1 MKKISRRSF
10 ITAMAAV
17 SAAGVLAACG
27 SSSSSTAS
35 SVASS
40 AVSSE
45 ATSSAAS
52 MDETGTH
59 TVVDHGGNE
68 VEVPNK
74 VTRVVIDQIPILSTY
89 MAYFEGSAPYIVGY
103 CGSFKS
109 VISDTVLK
117 NIAPELLESSDTVY
131 AQSDLNIEEIMKLNP
146 DVILYN
152 AGNSSHAE
160 ILKASGIPSIGFA
173 TVGASTEA
181 DPIERYEEWLKLLE
195 QIFNEPG
202 KTEAFVAAGD
212 EIVADVEARIT
223 EIPQTDR
230 PSALILWKYADGVPQ
245 VSGQGTFG
253 TYWMK
258 RLGVTDKALEATG
271 FAQASMEQIYS
282 WDPDILFLDGPG
294 LQPLRTEDVL
304 SGNVDGADFSTLTA
318 VKSGRVYNTTLGM
331 WNWFTPNPDAPL
343 VLAWLACNT
352 YPDAFA
358 DYPLGDTIK
367 EYYKTW
373 YGYDVTD
380 DELEEIL
387 CFGRMNVP
395 VGEVLTALR
404 TALTGESTSN
414 VQNYSIVI
422 NLRLPRILM
431 AIIVGAG
438 LSCAGNTY
446 QSLFSNPLAT
456 PDILGVTSGTC
467 VGAIL
472 AIILSCSI
480 LETQLIALVFG
491 LISVCFTLKIA
502 GKSDGRSMVYLVLA
516 GTIASSLFN
525 ALGSL
530 LKYTADP
537 QDKLPEI
544 TYWLLGSF
552 TSASY
557 QKILIGCPLIVAG
570 IIIIYLLRWRLNIL
584 SLSDDEAR
592 ASGINIKQTRM
603 LFIVAST
610 LVTASAVSMC
620 GQVGWIGLLIPHAS
634 RMLVGSN
641 NRYVVPL
648 SLSLGASFM
657 ILIDTLSRSISII
670 ELPLSILTAI
680 IGAPAFISLL
690 NKTRSN
696 LQ

>member
-202 KTEAFVAAGD
+202 KTDAFVAAGD
-212 EIVADVEARIT
+212 EIVTDVEARIA

-318 VKSGRVYNTTLGM
+318 VKSDRVYNTTLGM
-331 WNWFTPNPDAPL
+331 LPERI
-343 VLAWLACNT
+343 
-352 YPDAFA
+352 
-358 DYPLGDTIK
+358 IK
-367 EYYKTW
+367 
-373 YGYDVTD
+373 
-380 DELEEIL
+380 
-387 CFGRMNVP
+387 
-395 VGEVLTALR
+395 
-404 TALTGESTSN
+404 
-414 VQNYSIVI
+414 
-422 NLRLPRILM
+422 
-431 AIIVGAG
+431 IIVFIGDVQRMTGQMAQRDDFIAAFQQQFRDAHVQDG
-438 LSCAGNTY
+438 IGN
-446 QSLFSNPLAT
+446 A
-456 PDILGVTSGTC
+456 V
-467 VGAIL
+467 
-472 AIILSCSI
+472 
-480 LETQLIALVFG
+480 
-491 LISVCFTLKIA
+491 
-502 GKSDGRSMVYLVLA
+502 
-516 GTIASSLFN
+516 
-525 ALGSL
+525 
-530 LKYTADP
+530 
-537 QDKLPEI
+537 
-544 TYWLLGSF
+544 
-552 TSASY
+552 
-557 QKILIGCPLIVAG
+557 VAG
-570 IIIIYLLRWRLNIL
+570 
-584 SLSDDEAR
+584 DEH
-592 ASGINIKQTRM
+592 QH
-603 LFIVAST
+603 FIVRSQ
-610 LVTASAVSMC
+610 
-620 GQVGWIGLLIPHAS
+620 GRQQ
-634 RMLVGSN
+634 
-641 NRYVVPL
+641 
-648 SLSLGASFM
+648 SFALFFHGGGM
-657 ILIDTLSRSISII
+657 AAHRHGTTEQSFGTKRFRDS
-670 ELPLSILTAI
+670 
-680 IGAPAFISLL
+680 
-690 NKTRSN
+690 
-696 LQ
+696 

>member
-10 ITAMAAV
+10 ITAMVAV

-152 AGNSSHAE
+152 SGNSSHAE

-181 DPIERYEEWLKLLE
+181 DPMERYEEWLKLLE

-202 KTEAFVAAGD
+202 KTDAFVAAGD
-212 EIVADVEARIT
+212 EIVTDVEARIA

-258 RLGVTDKALEATG
+258 RLGV
-271 FAQASMEQIYS
+271 
-282 WDPDILFLDGPG
+282 
-294 LQPLRTEDVL
+294 
-304 SGNVDGADFSTLTA
+304 
-318 VKSGRVYNTTLGM
+318 
-331 WNWFTPNPDAPL
+331 
-343 VLAWLACNT
+343 
-352 YPDAFA
+352 
-358 DYPLGDTIK
+358 
-367 EYYKTW
+367 
-373 YGYDVTD
+373 D
-380 DELEEIL
+380 DELEE
-387 CFGRMNVP
+387 M
-395 VGEVLTALR
+395 
-404 TALTGESTSN
+404 
-414 VQNYSIVI
+414 
-422 NLRLPRILM
+422 
-431 AIIVGAG
+431 
-438 LSCAGNTY
+438 
-446 QSLFSNPLAT
+446 
-456 PDILGVTSGTC
+456 
-467 VGAIL
+467 
-472 AIILSCSI
+472 
-480 LETQLIALVFG
+480 
-491 LISVCFTLKIA
+491 
-502 GKSDGRSMVYLVLA
+502 
-516 GTIASSLFN
+516 
-525 ALGSL
+525 L
-530 LKYTADP
+530 LY
-537 QDKLPEI
+537 
-544 TYWLLGSF
+544 
-552 TSASY
+552 
-557 QKILIGCPLIVAG
+557 
-570 IIIIYLLRWRLNIL
+570 
-584 SLSDDEAR
+584 
-592 ASGINIKQTRM
+592 
-603 LFIVAST
+603 
-610 LVTASAVSMC
+610 
-620 GQVGWIGLLIPHAS
+620 
-634 RMLVGSN
+634 
-641 NRYVVPL
+641 
-648 SLSLGASFM
+648 
-657 ILIDTLSRSISII
+657 
-670 ELPLSILTAI
+670 
-680 IGAPAFISLL
+680 
-690 NKTRSN
+690 
-696 LQ
+696 

>member
-1 MKKISRRSF
+1 
-10 ITAMAAV
+10 
-17 SAAGVLAACG
+17 
-27 SSSSSTAS
+27 
-35 SVASS
+35 
-40 AVSSE
+40 
-45 ATSSAAS
+45 

-202 KTEAFVAAGD
+202 KTDAFVAAGD
-212 EIVADVEARIT
+212 EIVTDVEARIA

-352 YPDAFA
+352 YPDAFT

-380 DELEEIL
+380 DELEE
-387 CFGRMNVP
+387 M
-395 VGEVLTALR
+395 
-404 TALTGESTSN
+404 
-414 VQNYSIVI
+414 
-422 NLRLPRILM
+422 
-431 AIIVGAG
+431 
-438 LSCAGNTY
+438 
-446 QSLFSNPLAT
+446 
-456 PDILGVTSGTC
+456 
-467 VGAIL
+467 
-472 AIILSCSI
+472 
-480 LETQLIALVFG
+480 
-491 LISVCFTLKIA
+491 
-502 GKSDGRSMVYLVLA
+502 
-516 GTIASSLFN
+516 
-525 ALGSL
+525 L
-530 LKYTADP
+530 LY
-537 QDKLPEI
+537 
-544 TYWLLGSF
+544 
-552 TSASY
+552 
-557 QKILIGCPLIVAG
+557 
-570 IIIIYLLRWRLNIL
+570 
-584 SLSDDEAR
+584 
-592 ASGINIKQTRM
+592 
-603 LFIVAST
+603 
-610 LVTASAVSMC
+610 
-620 GQVGWIGLLIPHAS
+620 
-634 RMLVGSN
+634 
-641 NRYVVPL
+641 
-648 SLSLGASFM
+648 
-657 ILIDTLSRSISII
+657 
-670 ELPLSILTAI
+670 
-680 IGAPAFISLL
+680 
-690 NKTRSN
+690 
-696 LQ
+696 

>member
-1 MKKISRRSF
+1 MKKITRRSF
-10 ITAMAAV
+10 LAAMAAV
-17 SAAGVLAACG
+17 SAAGVLTACG
-27 SSSSSTAS
+27 GSGNA
-35 SVASS
+35 ASS
-40 AVSSE
+40 AAASESASVSSE
-45 ATSSAAS
+45 AVSSAAS
-52 MDETGTH
+52 ADETGTH
-59 TVVDHGGNE
+59 TVIDHGGNE

-117 NIAPELLESSDTVY
+117 NIAPELMESSDTVY

-181 DPIERYEEWLKLLE
+181 DPLERYEEWLKLLE
-195 QIFNEPG
+195 DIFGEPG

-212 EIVADVEARIT
+212 EIVTDVEARIA

-318 VKSGRVYNTTLGM
+318 VQNGRVYNTTLGM

-343 VLAWLACNT
+343 VL
-352 YPDAFA
+352 AFA

-380 DELEEIL
+380 DELEE
-387 CFGRMNVP
+387 M
-395 VGEVLTALR
+395 
-404 TALTGESTSN
+404 
-414 VQNYSIVI
+414 
-422 NLRLPRILM
+422 
-431 AIIVGAG
+431 
-438 LSCAGNTY
+438 
-446 QSLFSNPLAT
+446 
-456 PDILGVTSGTC
+456 
-467 VGAIL
+467 
-472 AIILSCSI
+472 
-480 LETQLIALVFG
+480 
-491 LISVCFTLKIA
+491 
-502 GKSDGRSMVYLVLA
+502 
-516 GTIASSLFN
+516 
-525 ALGSL
+525 L
-530 LKYTADP
+530 LY
-537 QDKLPEI
+537 
-544 TYWLLGSF
+544 
-552 TSASY
+552 
-557 QKILIGCPLIVAG
+557 
-570 IIIIYLLRWRLNIL
+570 
-584 SLSDDEAR
+584 
-592 ASGINIKQTRM
+592 
-603 LFIVAST
+603 
-610 LVTASAVSMC
+610 
-620 GQVGWIGLLIPHAS
+620 
-634 RMLVGSN
+634 
-641 NRYVVPL
+641 
-648 SLSLGASFM
+648 
-657 ILIDTLSRSISII
+657 
-670 ELPLSILTAI
+670 
-680 IGAPAFISLL
+680 
-690 NKTRSN
+690 
-696 LQ
+696 